1 MASARGPLARWALVA
16 GPALLLFI
24 ITAAPWLMAMPGTS
38 AREPLAGPS
47 AHEQALVPRLET
59 HVRAL
64 AGEIGERNLN
74 KPAAL
79 EAAAIYIES
88 EMRRADY
95 EPERHEYELSERS
108 GRSYSGM
115 TAHNLVAEVR
125 GTERP
130 EEIVVI
136 GAHYDTVPGSPGA
149 DDNAS
154 GVAAVIELARHFRTR
169 PQPRT
174 LRFVAFAN
182 EEPPYFMTPNMGS
195 YAYAAHCRER
205 GDDITAMISLDGI
218 AYFTDAPESQ
228 RFPAPG
234 PGLIYPNR
242 GTFIGFVSRLRD
254 MALVKRAI
262 GGFRSRA
269 SIPSEGTALPA
280 GLPGIG
286 WSDHWSF
293 WQHDYPAMMVTDT
306 LPFRYPHYHSPQ
318 DTPDQLD
325 YTRLARVT
333 AGLEAAI
340 EHLAR

>member
-1 MASARGPLARWALVA
+1 
-16 GPALLLFI
+16 
-24 ITAAPWLMAMPGTS
+24 MAMPGTS
-38 AREPLAGPS
+38 VREPLAEAS
-47 AHEQALVPRLET
+47 AHEQDLAPRLEI

-64 AGEIGERNLN
+64 AGEIGERNLDN
-74 KPAAL
+74 PSAL
-79 EAAAIYIES
+79 EAAATYIES
-88 EMRRADY
+88 EMRRAGY
-95 EPERHEYELSERS
+95 EPERHEYELSDRS
-108 GRSYSGM
+108 GRSYAGM
-115 TAHNLVAEVR
+115 TAHNLIAEIR

-154 GVAAVIELARHFRTR
+154 GVAAVLELARHFQDR

-195 YAYAAHCRER
+195 YAYAALCRER
-205 GDDITAMISLDGI
+205 GDDITAMVSLDGI

-228 RFPAPG
+228 RFPVPG
-234 PGLIYPNR
+234 PDLIYPNR

-262 GGFRSRA
+262 GGFRGQA

-293 WQHDYPAMMVTDT
+293 WQHGHPALMVTDT
-306 LPFRYPHYHSPQ
+306 LPFRYPHYHSPA

-333 AGLEAAI
+333 AGLEATV
-340 EHLAR
+340 ERLAR